1 MTDGY
6 LNFDTKINTSGFTS
20 GLKKLAGA
28 LAIGATVKAAVKA
41 GMSFES
47 AFAGVRK
54 TVDATAE
61 QLAGLKQGIR
71 DMAKE
76 LPTSANEIAG
86 VAEAAGQLGIETDNI
101 LGFTKT
107 MTMLGDATNLTAEQA
122 ATTLAR
128 FANITGMSQ
137 DNFDRLGSSVVA
149 LGNNF
154 ATTEAEIADMAQ
166 NIASAGSQVGMS
178 EPEIMGFAAALSS
191 VGMEAAAGGTAI
203 SRLVKDMQLA
213 VETGSEDLQQ
223 FANVAGMSADEFSK
237 AFRDN
242 AADAVT
248 KFFTGLNDTE
258 RLGKSAIA
266 VLDDMGISEVRLSD
280 AILRA
285 AGSGDLFKKALET
298 SKKAWEDNTAL
309 TKEAEQRYETLESQ
323 LGILKNHLI
332 DLGISFYDG
341 IQEPLKKAASS
352 AIDSLSSLTKSIQNG
367 SLQDAVAGIGE
378 AFGAITGTIAN
389 LASIVLHP
397 FISTLGAI
405 GSTFGE
411 LIPVVLSAGAAFK
424 TVTTVQGITE
434 SLGGFSNTLKKLIP
448 LLVSNPWALAAAGVA
463 GLSVGIYEL
472 TKVTD
477 KNAESVNKL
486 CKEAENQIQ
495 SWEDSKKA
503 RAEAL
508 NSQLQEIDNTQW
520 LADEL
525 ASLVDENGRVEEA
538 NRSRAQYIIDEL
550 SSALGIE
557 IQMIDGIVDGYQN
570 VQDEIQ
576 NTILKKQA
584 MAIMEEQEAAASEAR
599 KGLTENLLKIAEL
612 EGEKAV
618 LEAEKASE
626 LRTKI
631 DEGWSEQMVL
641 ENGYFDSQNKQIAE
655 LDSRIEKLKNSAE
668 DKSKTMQEFVE
679 TSAAVTEGNTEKMK
693 KIVADQE
700 LLNAELT
707 SKTEQTNLQL
717 LQGHASLYT
726 DLIQEAANGQ
736 REWNDSTLTAAAS
749 LAQSLFDKAQEAGAN
764 LPAGLIKGI
773 DELKEMPKDELEA
786 YCKEI
791 LDILLTGLE
800 EHSPSKATERNGVWL
815 IEGLLN
821 GMTNSI
827 ESVFSAISN
836 FCDTIKNNFS
846 SFLSAETLLENGRN
860 LISGIASGISSSAG
874 HAISSATAFC
884 SKAINTFSSYLNINT
899 LFSAGSNTIQGLI
912 NGIKSMA
919 SAALSAIS
927 SVVSP
932 LAETARNIL
941 KINSPSKVFRDQVGK
956 SIPEGLALG
965 IENNAKMAALA
976 VEKMSKNTISTAKK
990 AIDSHS
996 PSKVFENQVGKT
1008 IPQGV
1013 AVGIKENTYEVT
1025 DAVKQMFDDIKLQ
1038 KELGA
1043 ISEGEY
1049 YEKLREYRD
1058 QYLEES
1064 TKEWWDYTK
1073 ELISYE
1079 EKLRDRQFKNL
1090 DWFHDNSIIS
1100 DSLYYQMLADL
1111 RDQYFSESDEE
1122 WQDYTEKIL
1131 NHQMDLINDTK
1142 DSLKD
1147 ALEEAQNAFDDAV
1160 ADGAEKMREFSPS
1173 LLKIKSDDGN
1183 GNITEYY
1190 RPNDYSYR
1198 KYSDEYYNSM
1208 MNMQGL
1214 IGMLEPGTEEYEAG
1228 LKIYAGLAAE
1238 DPQEAVKQIQTY
1250 LNMGLDDFINHI
1262 KQTTKIWREDDSRG
1276 ADIYGFIPGL
1286 ELEKAEDDMEQFEKE
1301 WLDAFGTLP
1310 DQSYNI
1316 GVDMMQSII
1325 NGALSQIEN
1334 FKSQVVDG
1342 MLSVFNGASIGINA
1356 SAASPAAASAGG
1368 GNTYIINSPGSTIGE
1383 SIRALKD
1390 QDTINRLRG
1399 Y

>member
-203 SRLVKDMQLA
+203 SKLVKDMQLA

-223 FANVAGMSADEFSK
+223 FANVAGVSANEFSK

-242 AADAVT
+242 AANAVT

-285 AGSGDLFKKALET
+285 AGSGDLFQKALET

-341 IQEPLKKAASS
+341 IQEPLKKAVSS

-378 AFGAITGTIAN
+378 AFG
-389 LASIVLHP
+389 SIVTTTGNIASTVLP
-397 FISTLGAI
+397 PLISALGAI
-405 GSTFGE
+405 GKQCDV
-411 LIPVVLSAGAAFK
+411 LIPSVLGVVTAFK
-424 TVTTVQGITE
+424 GFNTAESILKSFPNLISSLSSPVGI
-434 SLGGFSNTLKKLIP
+434 FTL
-448 LLVSNPWALAAAGVA
+448 SVA
-463 GLSVGIYEL
+463 GLTAAFIGLKKIMQNTNSDSRAFEEQCKKTGKAIKEQKKSYDEYKQTQAKSLTYNIAEVESSKKLAEELFRLVDANGKVAESDSGRAEFIL
-472 TKVTD
+472 TK
-477 KNAESVNKL
+477 
-486 CKEAENQIQ
+486 
-495 SWEDSKKA
+495 
-503 RAEAL
+503 L
-508 NSQLQEIDNTQW
+508 NDAYGMNY
-520 LADEL
+520 
-525 ASLVDENGRVEEA
+525 SLVDGAITKNGEE
-538 NRSRAQYIIDEL
+538 
-550 SSALGIE
+550 
-557 IQMIDGIVDGYQN
+557 
-570 VQDEIQ
+570 
-576 NTILKKQA
+576 
-584 MAIMEEQEAAASEAR
+584 
-599 KGLTENLLKIAEL
+599 KIS
-612 EGEKAV
+612 V
-618 LEAEKASE
+618 
-626 LRTKI
+626 
-631 DEGWSEQMVL
+631 
-641 ENGYFDSQNKQIAE
+641 
-655 LDSRIEKLKNSAE
+655 
-668 DKSKTMQEFVE
+668 
-679 TSAAVTEGNTEKMK
+679 
-693 KIVADQE
+693 
-700 LLNAELT
+700 
-707 SKTEQTNLQL
+707 
-717 LQGHASLYT
+717 
-726 DLIQEAANGQ
+726 
-736 REWNDSTLTAAAS
+736 
-749 LAQSLFDKAQEAGAN
+749 
-764 LPAGLIKGI
+764 
-773 DELKEMPKDELEA
+773 DELKDSILNLVEAKRFDVLNESSSEIYKTAKEEEIKAIQNELEA
-786 YCKEI
+786 YNELQEGIKQYGDASGAYWKAYVSGLQENYDKAREIRKEYTDDI
-791 LDILLTGLE
+791 NNYEEGYALAQEGRFEEAQERLLQMNDNYVSAESAVQQYGKGSQEALNAYATDAEKSLLNVKNALENYIKSGSESAKKNLISSLDDAEARLE
-800 EHSPSKATERNGVWL
+800 EFASAGGDYTKEFSDSISGTKIDL
-815 IEGLLN
+815 SGLLN
-821 GMTNSI
+821 DISAQLQQGGGEIASYAPEIFSKNFLENVEPMESAANEASNSSVDEAERTI
-827 ESVFSAISN
+827 ESGAPSVGQAMGSGVAAGILASIPLVTSA
-836 FCDTIKNNFS
+836 S
-846 SFLSAETLLENGRN
+846 SRMGQLAL
-860 LISGIASGISSSAG
+860 
-874 HAISSATAFC
+874 
-884 SKAINTFSSYLNINT
+884 
-899 LFSAGSNTIQGLI
+899 
-912 NGIKSMA
+912 A
-919 SAALSAIS
+919 SA
-927 SVVSP
+927 
-932 LAETARNIL
+932 R
-941 KINSPSKVFRDQVGK
+941 K
-956 SIPEGLALG
+956 S
-965 IENNAKMAALA
+965 
-976 VEKMSKNTISTAKK
+976 
-990 AIDSHS
+990 IDSHS
-996 PSKVFENQVGKT
+996 PSKKFKEMVGKT

-1038 KELGA
+1038 KELGS

-1286 ELEKAEDDMEQFEKE
+1286 ELEKAEDDMEQFEKK
-1301 WLDAFGTLP
+1301 WFDAFGTLP

-1342 MLSVFNGASIGINA
+1342 MLSVFSGASIGINA

-1383 SIRALKD
+1383 SIRALKN

>member
-41 GMSFES
+41 GMGFES

-203 SRLVKDMQLA
+203 SKLVKDMQLA
-213 VETGSEDLQQ
+213 VETGSENLQQ
-223 FANVAGMSADEFSK
+223 FANVAGVSANEFSK

-242 AADAVT
+242 AANAVT

-285 AGSGDLFKKALET
+285 AGSGDLFQKALET

-341 IQEPLKKAASS
+341 IQEPLKKAVSS

-378 AFGAITGTIAN
+378 AFGAIVNTVGKVASVALPPLISAVGSLGSTMNTVIPLAATLLSTMKAYSALDSITKKWQAATKVIQAHEKANRLMITATSGGLTTLQTGVSLLTGKISLLTAAKNLAAKAQNALNIAWSTNPIGVVVAGVAALTAGLIVLGNALIKETEEEKKSREERKKFLEYCDDSIEKSKELRKSISELSEKRKEDTKNTEAYSYANKKLTDQLFELSNKENKTISDKLLIKDIVDNLNQSIEGLNLQYDEEAGKLSLTKDQIYEVIKAKEQLALQNAAMEFLTETYKKQFELQAQEIQLLNDQKTIKEKIAETEEKISKFYSGDRSEDIYELNNALKEYSKELNKNKKELKELGNEQETVSKQIEVAN
-389 LASIVLHP
+389 KNLELSYNNSSNASKKSTNEIAIAWKECAVKYGNTSNEMLQAAQEFYLQMEKDAGSYGSSFISAWKSAIDSGAFLSCASIEEMFATVTGIMESGSEQAGEIGRKTPEMFSQEFLSKSSLMSNAAKESSTEATNVGKTTIESGAPSVGQAMGSGVAAGILASIPLV
-397 FISTLGAI
+397 T
-405 GSTFGE
+405 
-411 LIPVVLSAGAAFK
+411 SASSRMG
-424 TVTTVQGITE
+424 Q
-434 SLGGFSNTLKKLIP
+434 L
-448 LLVSNPWALAAAGVA
+448 ALA
-463 GLSVGIYEL
+463 S
-472 TKVTD
+472 
-477 KNAESVNKL
+477 
-486 CKEAENQIQ
+486 
-495 SWEDSKKA
+495 
-503 RAEAL
+503 
-508 NSQLQEIDNTQW
+508 
-520 LADEL
+520 
-525 ASLVDENGRVEEA
+525 
-538 NRSRAQYIIDEL
+538 
-550 SSALGIE
+550 
-557 IQMIDGIVDGYQN
+557 
-570 VQDEIQ
+570 
-576 NTILKKQA
+576 
-584 MAIMEEQEAAASEAR
+584 AR
-599 KGLTENLLKIAEL
+599 K
-612 EGEKAV
+612 
-618 LEAEKASE
+618 S
-626 LRTKI
+626 
-631 DEGWSEQMVL
+631 
-641 ENGYFDSQNKQIAE
+641 
-655 LDSRIEKLKNSAE
+655 
-668 DKSKTMQEFVE
+668 
-679 TSAAVTEGNTEKMK
+679 
-693 KIVADQE
+693 
-700 LLNAELT
+700 
-707 SKTEQTNLQL
+707 
-717 LQGHASLYT
+717 
-726 DLIQEAANGQ
+726 
-736 REWNDSTLTAAAS
+736 
-749 LAQSLFDKAQEAGAN
+749 
-764 LPAGLIKGI
+764 
-773 DELKEMPKDELEA
+773 
-786 YCKEI
+786 
-791 LDILLTGLE
+791 
-800 EHSPSKATERNGVWL
+800 
-815 IEGLLN
+815 
-821 GMTNSI
+821 
-827 ESVFSAISN
+827 
-836 FCDTIKNNFS
+836 
-846 SFLSAETLLENGRN
+846 
-860 LISGIASGISSSAG
+860 
-874 HAISSATAFC
+874 
-884 SKAINTFSSYLNINT
+884 
-899 LFSAGSNTIQGLI
+899 
-912 NGIKSMA
+912 
-919 SAALSAIS
+919 
-927 SVVSP
+927 
-932 LAETARNIL
+932 
-941 KINSPSKVFRDQVGK
+941 
-956 SIPEGLALG
+956 
-965 IENNAKMAALA
+965 
-976 VEKMSKNTISTAKK
+976 
-990 AIDSHS
+990 IDSHS
-996 PSKVFENQVGKT
+996 PSKKFKEMVGKT

-1038 KELGA
+1038 KELGS

-1142 DSLKD
+1142 DNLKD
-1147 ALEEAQNAFDDAV
+1147 ALEEAKNAFDDAV

-1262 KQTTKIWREDDSRG
+1262 KQTAKIWREDDSRG
-1276 ADIYGFIPGL
+1276 ADIYGFIPSL
-1286 ELEKAEDDMEQFEKE
+1286 ELEKAEDDMEQFEKK
-1301 WLDAFGTLP
+1301 WFDAFGTLP

-1342 MLSVFNGASIGINA
+1342 MLSVFNGASIGINT
-1356 SAASPAAASAGG
+1356 SAASPAAASSGG

-1383 SIRALKD
+1383 SIRALKN